1 MTYKGITIFYF
12 FYIYVMFTT
21 EFNTEENV
29 FPFSD
34 SWKIYAHSF
43 LFDNGK
49 IYEKRDVN
57 KKKIINNERFNK
69 MKE

>member
-1 MTYKGITIFYF
+1 
-12 FYIYVMFTT
+12 MFTP

-43 LFDNGK
+43 LCENG
-49 IYEKRDVN
+49 IIHEKRDVN
-57 KKKIINNERFNK
+57 KKKIINKRTF
-69 MKE
+69 